1 MNYSKIMGIKLLL
14 TFAIITQS
22 CINSTVTSSF
32 TITNSCNQDV
42 HVLGSNG
49 YLDILVR
56 ANSQEKFEFE
66 SSKGSLGEEVVLGYA
81 TWVKLSFLDGK
92 EAIFEEDSIYEV
104 VSNIKYYQA
113 WESDYSTSS
122 DPLYKYEIT
131 NAHYNLAK

>member
-32 TITNSCNQDV
+32 IITNNSNEDV
-42 HVLGSNG
+42 HILSSTG
-49 YLDILVR
+49 YLDMLVR
-56 ANSQEKFEFE
+56 ANSQGKFEIE
-66 SSKGSLGEEVVLGYA
+66 SSKGNLGEDYVLGFA
-81 TWVKLSFLDGK
+81 SWVKLSFLDGK
-92 EAIFEEDSIYEV
+92 EAIFEVDSIYEG
-104 VSNIKYYQA
+104 VSNIKYYEQ
-113 WESDYSTSS
+113 WESDYSTLS